1 MYIQY
6 CIAINVQTN
15 TTNKSKQTQTDSL
28 TRQSVH
34 CSSYCCYSY
43 EKCTSG
49 TVHVQCVVQWYCP
62 VGRCRV
68 TGNLYLPM
76 SLSRP
81 HPPIACRMHTSTC
94 THLHFTRLHTHLHDK
109 VVVYIQFSVSVHSR
123 GCSCYSGLHYT
134 LTIVRNVKAQSVRT
148 VYIQCTT
155 TTAEIKY
162 KKTLPANLEKYVIVQ

>member
-1 MYIQY
+1 MF
-6 CIAINVQTN
+6 
-15 TTNKSKQTQTDSL
+15 KQTQQTKANRHRQTHWLVSL
-28 TRQSVH
+28 YTVVVTVVTVTKSVP
-34 CSSYCCYSY
+34 
-43 EKCTSG
+43 
-49 TVHVQCVVQWYCP
+49 VVLYMYNVLYNGVYCP

-162 KKTLPANLEKYVIVQ
+162 KKTLPANLEKYVIVQWSFAWWW